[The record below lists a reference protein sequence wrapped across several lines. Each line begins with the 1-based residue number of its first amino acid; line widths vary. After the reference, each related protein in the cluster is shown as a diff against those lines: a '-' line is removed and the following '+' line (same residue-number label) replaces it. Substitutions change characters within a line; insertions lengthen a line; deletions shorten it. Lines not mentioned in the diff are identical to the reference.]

1 VTTTPLTATPTG
13 PADPSRSAGAAA
25 AHRAPA
31 ARRRR
36 TAWVPT
42 LVLLAGAVYTLLPV
56 LWVLIAATKNGGE
69 LFSTFTLL
77 PGRGLLGNLHDLSAY
92 RGGEFWRWMLNSAGY
107 AGVGAALSAL
117 LSGVT
122 GYALAVY
129 RFTGRDA
136 FFNILLAGVLMPPI
150 VLAVPQYLLFSKAGL
165 ADTYWSVLLPSVV
178 SPYGI
183 YLARI
188 YAAGAIP
195 TDVLEAGRMDGT
207 SEWRLFRSV
216 ALPMMV
222 PGLITVFLFQFVAIW
237 NNFLLPYVMLGDD
250 RKFPVTVGLFTLLQQ
265 GASAPALYTLVI
277 TGALLSVLP
286 LIALFLSLQRFWRLD
301 LLSGAVKS

>member
-1 VTTTPLTATPTG
+1 VTTTTATPDR
-13 PADPSRSAGAAA
+13 AFAATA
-25 AHRAPA
+25 LPA
-31 ARRRR
+31 AKR
-36 TAWVPT
+36 TRKGGWLPT
-42 LVLLAGAVYTLLPV
+42 LGLLAGALYTLFPV
-56 LWVLIAATKNGGE
+56 LWVLMASTKSINQ

-77 PGRGLLGNLHDLSAY
+77 PGTGFLTNLHQLSAY
-92 RGGEFWRWMLNSAGY
+92 RGGEFWQWMLNSALY
-107 AGVGAALSAL
+107 AGAGGALSAL

-122 GYALAVY
+122 GYALAKY
-129 RFTGRDA
+129 RFAGRA
-136 FFNILLAGVLMPPI
+136 TIFNILLAGVLMPPV
-150 VLAVPQYLLFSKAGL
+150 VLAVPQYLLFAKAGL
-165 ADTYWSVLLPSVV
+165 ADNYWSVLLPSII

-195 TDVLEAGRMDGT
+195 DDVLEAGRMDGA

-216 ALPMMV
+216 ALPMMA

-237 NNFLLPYVMLGDD
+237 NNFLLPFVMLGDD
-250 RKFPVTVGLFTLLQQ
+250 HKFPVTVGLYTLLLQ
-265 GASAPALYTLVI
+265 GANAPALYTLVI

>member
-1 VTTTPLTATPTG
+1 MSNVIAERTRAVVPVTVAAG
-13 PADPSRSAGAAA
+13 PKRKGG
-25 AHRAPA
+25 
-31 ARRRR
+31 
-36 TAWVPT
+36 WIPT
-42 LVLLAGAVYTLLPV
+42 LGLLAGALYTLFPV
-56 LWVLIAATKNGGE
+56 LWVLIASTKSIDQ

-77 PGRGLLGNLHDLSAY
+77 PGSGLLTNLHQLSAY
-92 RGGEFWRWMLNSAGY
+92 RGGEFWEWMVNSALY
-107 AGVGAALSAL
+107 AGVGGALSAL

-122 GYALAVY
+122 GYALAKY
-129 RFTGRDA
+129 RFAGRGA
-136 FFNILLAGVLMPPI
+136 IFNILLAGVLMPPV
-150 VLAVPQYLLFSKAGL
+150 VLAVPQYLLFAKAGL
-165 ADTYWSVLLPSVV
+165 ADSYWSVLLPSVI

-195 TDVLEAGRMDGT
+195 DDVLEAGRMDGA

-216 ALPMMV
+216 ALPMMA
-222 PGLITVFLFQFVAIW
+222 PGLVTVFLFQFVAIW
-237 NNFLLPYVMLGDD
+237 NNFLLPFVMLGDD
-250 RKFPVTVGLFTLLQQ
+250 HKFPVTVGLYTLLLQ
-265 GASAPALYTLVI
+265 GANAPALYTLVI